1 MDVRMVFDNEK
12 SGHESSRDHHC
23 ESPGDSLRFFAEDE
37 KSEIELLADLIH
49 EDFVRCR

>member
-12 SGHESSRDHHC
+12 SEQESRRNYHC
-23 ESPGDSLRFFAEDE
+23 ESLGDSLRFFAEDE
-37 KSEIELLADLIH
+37 KSEIELLADFIC